1 LHTPKFDQTPAEALV
16 LLKEE
21 LEKMRGQKDRE
32 QLKDISSDD
41 ALEIGYELA
50 IRDYESLT
58 GPNPFEVGLIVAV
71 QDDEKENTDA

>member
-1 LHTPKFDQTPAEALV
+1 MHTPKFDQTPAEALV